1 VPVLYRQAQLSGS
14 DVVVASRYISGGD
27 SGGLDSRFR
36 RFVSTWSGRAA
47 KTLFPRRLAGCSDP
61 TLGVDHRQGRP
72 VPTRSPLGTV
82 LADRLGS
89 SVTGRAGVMPST
101 AMKASWDRD
110 PQVYDYFS
118 QLTGVPAEV
127 GGESVVRFR
136 RVASRRDGA
145 ALVPLVTLTVTFA
158 TLFYVWLFLPDHLPL
173 YQMGLPARIGE
184 WVMVATT
191 LLIEALRVL
200 MTGTLCWSALR
211 ARDPIPMAVDPTL
224 RVAFVTTIVP
234 GKEPVDVVERTMR
247 AARFVRHPG
256 VFDLWI
262 CDEGDHPEVRA
273 MCRRVGVNHFTRKGV
288 PAWNTPTGEFTA
300 RTKHGNL
307 NAWRAAHSAGYDVV
321 MGVDPDHAPLPNAAE
336 RLLGYF
342 RDPDVGFVCGPQVY
356 GNARSFLT
364 RCAES
369 QAYVFQSVIQRAAN
383 SSLCAMFV
391 GTNNA
396 YRVRAFDQIGGFQD
410 SITEDMATSL
420 RMHGTANPMGNRWKS
435 VYTPDTVAI
444 GEGPTTWADY
454 FSQQLRWARG
464 ADEIWAHGGLWGQLR
479 RLRASQALHYLLMMS
494 YYPNMAVTW
503 LLGAVLMLL
512 PVLTGVS
519 GLVLSTPLWLSL
531 YGNLAICQIG
541 LYVWLR
547 RFSISPHEPAE
558 SSGWRGL
565 FLSAITAPLYCR
577 AGLATVFNRKA
588 SFVVTPKGASAST
601 DSLGVFRTGLCW
613 TLLPLTGL
621 ALGTVR
627 HGMQPG
633 LVAWVA
639 VLLVACLAPTAIW
652 LGARRKA
659 TKLDAQPAD
668 RLRSDH
674 ATGDDPAGGNRAGDD
689 YLTDNDHRRL
699 TETVSAS
706 REK

>member
-1 VPVLYRQAQLSGS
+1 
-14 DVVVASRYISGGD
+14 
-27 SGGLDSRFR
+27 
-36 RFVSTWSGRAA
+36 
-47 KTLFPRRLAGCSDP
+47 
-61 TLGVDHRQGRP
+61 
-72 VPTRSPLGTV
+72 
-82 LADRLGS
+82 
-89 SVTGRAGVMPST
+89 MPST
-101 AMKASWDRD
+101 AMKASWKQD
-110 PQVYDYFS
+110 PQVYDYYS
-118 QLTGVPAEV
+118 QLTGAPTDPA
-127 GGESVVRFR
+127 GDNSVVRFR

-145 ALVPLVTLTVTFA
+145 VLVPLVTLTVTFA

-173 YQMGLPARIGE
+173 YHMGLAAKIGE
-184 WVMVATT
+184 WVMITTT

-211 ARDPIPMAVDPTL
+211 ARDPLPMAVDPTL

-262 CDEGDHPEVRA
+262 CDEGNDPEVKA
-273 MCRRVGVNHFTRKGV
+273 MCRRVGVHHFTRKGV
-288 PAWNTPTGEFTA
+288 PQWNTAIGEFRA

-307 NAWRAAHSAGYDVV
+307 NAWRAAHSADYDVV

-342 RDPDVGFVCGPQVY
+342 RDPEVGFVCGPQVY
-356 GNARSFLT
+356 GNASSFLT

-396 YRVRAFDQIGGFQD
+396 YRVAAFNQIGGFQD

-420 RMHGTANPMGNRWKS
+420 RMHGTRSVNGARWKS

-464 ADEIWAHGGLWGQLR
+464 ADEIWLRGGLCGQLR
-479 RLRASQALHYLLMMS
+479 QLQVHQALHYLLMMS
-494 YYPNMAVTW
+494 YYPNMAITW

-519 GLVLSTPLWLSL
+519 GLLLSTPLWLSL

-577 AGLATVFNRKA
+577 AGVAAVFNRKA

-601 DSLGVFRTGLCW
+601 DSLAVFRTGLW
-613 TLLPLTGL
+613 WSLLPLTGL
-621 ALGTVR
+621 GLGTAR
-627 HGMQPG
+627 HGIEPG
-633 LVAWVA
+633 LVSWVA
-639 VLLVACLAPTAIW
+639 VLLVACLAPTVIW
-652 LGARRKA
+652 LGAWRRA
-659 TKLDAQPAD
+659 RMDPVSQPE
-668 RLRSDH
+668 RLR
-674 ATGDDPAGGNRAGDD
+674 TDDPTGPDELTAGSDVLVNHEDLL
-689 YLTDNDHRRL
+689 LTG
-699 TETVSAS
+699 TVSANG
-706 REK
+706 EI